1 MKRAGN
7 GISLKSITPNV
18 GEKEMTTFLHVLK
31 VIVIVIAALFALTF
45 TVYIF
50 NLDMKLTAAIYPWL
64 NKQYD
69 KVKRDQHL

>member
-1 MKRAGN
+1 M
-7 GISLKSITPNV
+7 SL
-18 GEKEMTTFLHVLK
+18 FLNIIK
-31 VIVIVIAALFALTF
+31 IVAIAIVALFALTF
-45 TVYIF
+45 TVYFF

>member
-1 MKRAGN
+1 M
-7 GISLKSITPNV
+7 SL
-18 GEKEMTTFLHVLK
+18 FLNIIKIVA
-31 VIVIVIAALFALTF
+31 IVIVALFALTF
-45 TVYIF
+45 TVYFF

>member
-1 MKRAGN
+1 MALF
-7 GISLKSITPNV
+7 LKI
-18 GEKEMTTFLHVLK
+18 LK
-31 VIVIVIAALFALTF
+31 IVAIVIVALFALTF

-64 NKQYD
+64 DKQYD

>member
-1 MKRAGN
+1 MKTLLR
-7 GISLKSITPNV
+7 ILKPI
-18 GEKEMTTFLHVLK
+18 LIIAVLFFG
-31 VIVIVIAALFALTF
+31 VTF

-64 NKQYD
+64 DKQYD

>member
-1 MKRAGN
+1 
-7 GISLKSITPNV
+7 
-18 GEKEMTTFLHVLK
+18 MTVFLHILKIVAIVVL
-31 VIVIVIAALFALTF
+31 ALFALTF
-45 TVYIF
+45 TVYFF

>member
-1 MKRAGN
+1 MALF
-7 GISLKSITPNV
+7 LKILMIV
-18 GEKEMTTFLHVLK
+18 A
-31 VIVIVIAALFALTF
+31 IVIVALFVLTF

-64 NKQYD
+64 EKQYD